1 MKNNTKIK
9 IEQIL
14 KYTWLVAAII
24 LLVMGVYYGNKVAW
38 KPATKFFILSG
49 ISFLFFIRRHYFSK

>member
-1 MKNNTKIK
+1 MKHNTKIR
-9 IEQIL
+9 IEQVL
-14 KYTWLVAAII
+14 KFTWLAAAII
-24 LLVMGVYYGNKVAW
+24 LLVMGFYYGDRVGW